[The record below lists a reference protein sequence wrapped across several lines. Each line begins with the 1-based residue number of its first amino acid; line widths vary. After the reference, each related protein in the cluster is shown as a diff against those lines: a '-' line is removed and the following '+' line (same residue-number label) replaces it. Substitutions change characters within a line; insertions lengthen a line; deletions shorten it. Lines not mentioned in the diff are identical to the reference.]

1 MAIKN
6 VTNLLYIVTE
16 IVFTDHKRTVNRIQ
30 FHPYEKDLLLSGSQD
45 GTMKY
50 FVSTYSVY
58 SFILCIYVSY
68 VRLGWAME
76 I

>member
-50 FVSTYSVY
+50 FVST
-58 SFILCIYVSY
+58 
-68 VRLGWAME
+68 
-76 I
+76 